1 MAKGKP
7 EEYNPKRRPRRTVT
21 HAEFSTLVRNYNEQR
36 TINDSLQREIA
47 ELKQNTK
54 IPPIADWGMNR
65 YESKE

>member
-21 HAEFSTLVRNYNEQR
+21 LAEFSTLVRNYNEQR

-47 ELKQNTK
+47 ELKQKNKT
-54 IPPIADWGMNR
+54 PPIEDWGMNR
-65 YESKE
+65 YDSEE